1 MTDKLRPSRKP
12 YTTPRLVE
20 QGKVATITR
29 QGPTPTPTVTPIT
42 SAFVTT
48 FVDEF

>member
-1 MTDKLRPSRKP
+1 MTDKIRPSRKP
-12 YTTPRLVE
+12 YTTPRIVE

-29 QGPTPTPTVTPIT
+29 QGPTPTVTPVT
-42 SAFVTT
+42 SAFVTN